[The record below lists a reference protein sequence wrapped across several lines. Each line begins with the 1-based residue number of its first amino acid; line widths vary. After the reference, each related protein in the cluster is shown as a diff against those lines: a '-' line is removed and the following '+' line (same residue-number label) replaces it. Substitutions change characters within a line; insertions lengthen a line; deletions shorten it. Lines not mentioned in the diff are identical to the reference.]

1 MKKIKVGGVPEH
13 FNYPWHIAIEEKL
26 FEKEELEVEWIDFY
40 GGTGEL
46 SQALKNND
54 IDIALML
61 TEGIVKEIIEGS
73 DFKILQ
79 NYIASPLIWGIH
91 VAANSSYKSISDL
104 ENTKAAISRY
114 GSGSHLL
121 AYINAKNQGW
131 NTQELDFEV
140 VNDLSGAVKAL
151 PDDDAQYFMWEHFTT
166 KPLVDNGTFRRVG
179 DCPSPWP
186 CFVIAATD
194 SYYKANK
201 TEVKKILSTLN
212 SVTKNFKDTHQLTAI
227 LAKKYQQKEK
237 DVALWLEKTEWSQ
250 NQIKKETIEE
260 TQNQLFNLNLIKRKL
275 DFKNFV
281 VKY

>member
-26 FEKEELEVEWIDFY
+26 FEKEGLEVEWIDFY

-179 DCPSPWP
+179 DCHRPV
-186 CFVIAATD
+186 C
-194 SYYKANK
+194 N
-201 TEVKKILSTLN
+201 
-212 SVTKNFKDTHQLTAI
+212 HH
-227 LAKKYQQKEK
+227 
-237 DVALWLEKTEWSQ
+237 
-250 NQIKKETIEE
+250 
-260 TQNQLFNLNLIKRKL
+260 
-275 DFKNFV
+275 
-281 VKY
+281 